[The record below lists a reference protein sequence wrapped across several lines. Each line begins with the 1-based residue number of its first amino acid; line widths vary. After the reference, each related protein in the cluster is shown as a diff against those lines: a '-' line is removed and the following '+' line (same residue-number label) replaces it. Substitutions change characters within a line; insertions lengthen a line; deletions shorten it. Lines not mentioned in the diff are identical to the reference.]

1 MGLGG
6 LGTVVKKLRSIRD
19 VLAAVK
25 DLGFLAWYPCEV
37 PGGSVYER
45 VPADFWEEIGPRCP
59 WIWRYE
65 LVLDRGIA
73 YGAFLNGKIALF
85 SLDAFADLAN
95 HRRDGLDFLTRC
107 ACRGIAE
114 EDLRAMEPFSGG
126 EPVLATDVPKKTGL
140 AVPAARRALAR
151 LQNDG
156 YLVTH
161 SFDDGTARG
170 GKPKAMRTNFFA
182 TPESVFGS
190 FLPMRSPDESQAR
203 LAERLAKSFPRV
215 SGSALESVIGLRK

>member
-1 MGLGG
+1 M
-6 LGTVVKKLRSIRD
+6 KKLRSIRD
-19 VLAAVK
+19 VVAAVK
-25 DLGFLAWYPCEV
+25 DLGFLAWYPCDV

-45 VPADFWEEIGPRCP
+45 VPSDFWAEIGPRCP

-114 EDLRAMEPFSGG
+114 EDLRAMEPFSNG
-126 EPVLATDVPKKTGL
+126 EPVLATDVPKATGL
-140 AVPAARRALAR
+140 PPAAARRALAR
-151 LQNDG
+151 LQNDC

-161 SFDDGTARG
+161 SFDDGTSRG

-182 TPESVFGS
+182 PPESVFGP
-190 FLPMRSPDESQAR
+190 FLPPRSPDESRAR
-203 LAERLAKSFPRV
+203 LADRLAESFPRA
-215 SGSALESVIGLRK
+215 SAAVIDALIGLRK